1 MAGQLKPLTLRFQA
15 EDLLAASIFMALA
28 PQGLTRM
35 MDVEIP

>member
-28 PQGLTRM
+28 AQASTRM
-35 MDVEIP
+35 MDAQIP